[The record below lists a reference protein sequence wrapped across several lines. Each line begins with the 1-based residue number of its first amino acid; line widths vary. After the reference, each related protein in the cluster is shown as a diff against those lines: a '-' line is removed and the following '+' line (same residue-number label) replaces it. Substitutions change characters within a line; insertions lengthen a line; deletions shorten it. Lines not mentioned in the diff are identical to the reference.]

1 MVSRLPGL
9 HGGSEDAYRH
19 RNRSFNEQ
27 VAFYTQ
33 ATFEL
38 NDQFAIVAGIRYAK
52 DDKEA
57 LERRVAYAEIALAS
71 AFSPILVGSEYDS
84 LGGLSDEYGSQCRRF
99 SDSWRWSKH
108 VSLLRDAGGSG
119 GVGCNI

>member
-1 MVSRLPGL
+1 MVSRLRASW
-9 HGGSEDAYRH
+9 GGSEDAYRH

-57 LERRVAYAEIALAS
+57 LERRVAYAEIPLWRAR
-71 AFSPILVGSEYDS
+71 FRPILVG
-84 LGGLSDEYGSQCRRF
+84 LSTLPSAVLPFSRTRTPYGSQCGRL
-99 SDSWRWSKH
+99 SDACR
-108 VSLLRDAGGSG
+108 
-119 GVGCNI
+119 VGQSTLA

>member
-1 MVSRLPGL
+1 M
-9 HGGSEDAYRH
+9 
-19 RNRSFNEQ
+19 
-27 VAFYTQ
+27 AFYTQ

-71 AFSPILVGSEYDS
+71 AFSPILVGSEHDS
-84 LGGLSDEYGSQCRRF
+84 LGGLSDEHGSQCEGF
-99 SDSWRWSKH
+99 QIPG
-108 VSLLRDAGGSG
+108 VGQNTLAYYATPAAAGGF
-119 GVGCNI
+119 GCNI

>member
-1 MVSRLPGL
+1 MVSRLRATW
-9 HGGSEDAYRH
+9 GGSEDAYRH

-71 AFSPILVGSEYDS
+71 AFSPILVGSEHDS
-84 LGGLSDEYGSQCRRF
+84 LGGLSDELWQSVRKAFRF
-99 SDSWRWSKH
+99 LALVKTR
-108 VSLLRDAGGSG
+108 
-119 GVGCNI
+119 